1 MKVSREQ
8 ILDVARRHIARYGY
22 SKISLTAIAAD
33 LGVVKGALYYHVPG
47 GKREILDA
55 VLEREETRLLDSMRD
70 ASKAAKDDPVAALR
84 EAIRARI
91 GFMRD
96 LVHSLDIP
104 ETVLREIQS
113 VAFRNERGFYRR
125 ERELYQ
131 DLLTRG
137 EEAGVFET
145 AGRTDETASLIQA
158 TVRDVLAREIYDEPD
173 DKRLETLFGFLDG
186 ALGAGSR

>member
-8 ILDVARRHIARYGY
+8 ILDVARHHIARLGY

-55 VLEREETRLLDSMRD
+55 VLEREETRLLETMRD
-70 ASKAAKDDPVAALR
+70 AARSASEPVQALR
-84 EAIRARI
+84 GAIRARI
-91 GFMRD
+91 DFMRR
-96 LVHSLDIP
+96 LVNTLDIP
-104 ETVLREIQS
+104 EPVLREIQS
-113 VAFRNERGFYRR
+113 VAFRNERGFYAK

-131 DLLTRG
+131 EVLSRG

-145 AGRTDETASLIQA
+145 AGRSDETASLIQA

-173 DKRLETLFGFLDG
+173 EKRLETLFGFLEG
-186 ALGAGSR
+186 ALGAAR